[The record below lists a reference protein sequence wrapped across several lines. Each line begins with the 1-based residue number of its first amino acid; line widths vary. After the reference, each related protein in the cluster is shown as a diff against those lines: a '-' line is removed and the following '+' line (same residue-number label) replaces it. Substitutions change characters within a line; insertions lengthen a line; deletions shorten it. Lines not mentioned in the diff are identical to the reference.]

1 MRRQILLL
9 VSATTSL
16 VIIAFLVPFAYLIRE
31 VTADRAARGAGLETQ
46 QLAAF
51 VGEFPLSELRQE
63 VDRLNREEQRRT
75 TVFLADGTTLGIPAP
90 RSPSISRAQESLQ
103 GLSNRVPEGEEILIP
118 VQGRQEGTAVIR
130 VLIPDEQLQ
139 QGVLRSWAILAGL
152 GLALLLLA
160 VLVADRLARAFIRP
174 MSQLAATAS
183 RLEAGDLQARAEPA
197 GPPEIHEVGAA
208 LNRLAERIDALLAAE
223 REATADLSHR
233 LRTPVTALRLD
244 AESLRDSDERARL
257 SADADELERMVDDLI
272 REARRPVREGVRASC
287 DAVAVVVERTQ
298 FWSVLAEEQGRQ
310 LSLRLPVDPIV
321 VRASHEDLAAALDS
335 LLGNVFAHTE
345 EGVRL
350 GVDVVPID
358 DGGTHIIVWDA
369 GTGFPGDE
377 VLQRG
382 ESRGGSTGLGLDI
395 ARRTAEAS
403 GGRMLVARSRHGG
416 AEITL
421 ELGPAA

>member
-1 MRRQILLL
+1 M
-9 VSATTSL
+9 VAATTSL
-16 VIIAFLVPFAYLIRE
+16 VIIAFLVPFAYLVRE
-31 VTADRAARGAGLETQ
+31 VTADRAVRGAGLETQ

-51 VGEFPLSELRQE
+51 VGEFPLGELREE
-63 VDRLNREEQRRT
+63 VDRLNREQQRRT
-75 TVFLADGTTLGIPAP
+75 TVFLADGTALGVPAP
-90 RSPSISRAQESLQ
+90 QGPSVRRARESLQ

-118 VQGRQEGTAVIR
+118 VQGRREGTAVIR
-130 VLIPDEQLQ
+130 VLIPNEQLQ

-160 VLVADRLARAFIRP
+160 VFVADRLARAFVGP

-183 RLEAGDLQARAEPA
+183 RLEAGDLQARAEPV
-197 GPPEIHEVGAA
+197 GPPEIQEVGAA
-208 LNRLAERIDALLAAE
+208 LNRLAERIGALLAAE

-287 DAVAVVVERTQ
+287 DAVAVAVERTK
-298 FWSVLAEEQGRQ
+298 FWSVLAEDQGRQ
-310 LSLRLPVDPIV
+310 LSLRLPADPIV
-321 VRASHEDLAAALDS
+321 VRASQEDLAAALDS
-335 LLGNVFAHTE
+335 LLGNVFAHTD

-350 GVDVVPID
+350 GVDVVPGD
-358 DGGTHIIVWDA
+358 DGGAHIIVWDA

-421 ELGPAA
+421 ELVPAG